1 MGDNALGACSHTYD
15 HAVRNARAKVSI
27 EWAISWKSNRG
38 GAGRLP
44 NRRTSRVVRVTV
56 GEIQALVS
64 D

>member
-1 MGDNALGACSHTYD
+1 
-15 HAVRNARAKVSI
+15 VSI

-44 NRRTSRVVRVTV
+44 NRRTTREVRVTV